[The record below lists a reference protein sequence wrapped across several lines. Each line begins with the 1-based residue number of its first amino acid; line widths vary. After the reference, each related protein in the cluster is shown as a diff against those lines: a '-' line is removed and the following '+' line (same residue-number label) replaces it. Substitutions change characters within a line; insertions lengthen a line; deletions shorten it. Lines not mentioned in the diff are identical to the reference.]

1 MSRPQRVRISI
12 DRLVL
17 HGVDRADAAAVRRAM
32 VAALTSHLGSVDTS
46 TVAPPAGHDRVRL
59 TVGSTNGASG
69 LGQSAGEAVAG
80 AVGFGARGRR

>member
-17 HGVDRADAAAVRRAM
+17 HGVDRADAAAVRGAM
-32 VAALTSHLGSVDTS
+32 VAALTSHLGGVETP

-59 TVGSTNGASG
+59 TVGSTRGASG
-69 LGQSAGEAVAG
+69 LGQAAGEAVAG
-80 AVGFGARGRR
+80 ALGFGARGRR